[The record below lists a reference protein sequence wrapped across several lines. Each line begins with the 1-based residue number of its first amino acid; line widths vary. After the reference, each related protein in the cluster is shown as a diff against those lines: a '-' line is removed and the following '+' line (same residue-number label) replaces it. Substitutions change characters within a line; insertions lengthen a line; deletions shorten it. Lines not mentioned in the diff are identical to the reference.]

1 MKQSQLWTKHITDI
15 FSEIPS
21 SYSYVTLLNFI
32 FSTITKYKDFLT
44 KFQRLCFMLSNV
56 GCYKLIVLEIHYFF
70 IFSFKQKENESKH
83 PFLLFR
89 VKWIYHVP
97 SSNPSWKTLGNI
109 FRVSLCISEF
119 DIEHL
124 QIITFA
130 WLVQWGS
137 TVDLHSF
144 NTEMERW
151 GNIFIKAFL
160 LHLFLFDAEAICF
173 LSSEMEPC
181 CTVETLSEQE
191 CERSTGTQLARVDW
205 HYSLLPPFAF
215 QGPLSFPTFLW
226 GWRIYRLYCA
236 CAFLNIIVRWF
247 LQWLPVMS
255 CVLT

>member
-83 PFLLFR
+83 PFLLLR

-97 SSNPSWKTLGNI
+97 SYNPSWKALGNI

-119 DIEHL
+119 DIEHP

-160 LHLFLFDAEAICF
+160 LHLFLLMLKLSVFYRLKWSHAALSKHYQNRNVREA
-173 LSSEMEPC
+173 LVHSWPEL
-181 CTVETLSEQE
+181 TDTTLF
-191 CERSTGTQLARVDW
+191 
-205 HYSLLPPFAF
+205 SLLLPSRGLFPF
-215 QGPLSFPTFLW
+215 QHSCGV
-226 GWRIYRLYCA
+226 GEY
-236 CAFLNIIVRWF
+236 IVCIV
-247 LQWLPVMS
+247 PVPF
-255 CVLT
+255 